1 MIYRRWCGQ
10 LFLNSNR
17 MLHLISWTIWPS
29 CYQMQSS
36 HNTGMDPQSRF
47 YLLIISRTP
56 PNAFAALSWGRF
68 STTRNTDKDKQKPR
82 QRQKDRCTFLS
93 FELIGKLVA
102 CSDSIR
108 ILGSER
114 GLSWAV
120 LVCNSFTMTHTQI
133 RKQTNTHREHLHAQ
147 IHSHTLTH
155 GDKNKLINTQAH
167 RQKQAHRS
175 KQTHNFTHTRFVYNT
190 WTLGQCPLDMT
201 NSSIYQYFHR

>member
-1 MIYRRWCGQ
+1 MPRVVVGIILDMAKNCWGKETFLIRKKKTMIYRRWCGQ

-120 LVCNSFTMTHTQI
+120 LVCNSFTMTHTN
-133 RKQTNTHREHLHAQ
+133 TNTQ
-147 IHSHTLTH
+147 I
-155 GDKNKLINTQAH
+155 NKYTQRMPSCTNTQPYAH
-167 RQKQAHRS
+167 
-175 KQTHNFTHTRFVYNT
+175 T
-190 WTLGQCPLDMT
+190 
-201 NSSIYQYFHR
+201 